1 MYTKQLA
8 DKTQYYK
15 ETPEGVSDMC
25 KAIEEMRTKAQI
37 QAKLEEKVD
46 IALNFLSLGTVS
58 IEDTAKATGL
68 SLKDVQELAN
78 SVASNT

>member
-8 DKTQYYK
+8 DKTRYYK
-15 ETPEGVSDMC
+15 ETPEGVSYMC
-25 KAIEEMRTKAQI
+25 KAIEEMRNKAVLED
-37 QAKLEEKVD
+37 KLE

-58 IEDTAKATGL
+58 IEDIAKATGL

-78 SVASNT
+78 SVTSNT

>member
-1 MYTKQLA
+1 
-8 DKTQYYK
+8 
-15 ETPEGVSDMC
+15 MC
-25 KAIEEMRTKAQI
+25 KAIEEIRTKAQI

-46 IALNFLSLGTVS
+46 IALNVLSLGTVS
-58 IEDTAKATGL
+58 IEDIAKATGL